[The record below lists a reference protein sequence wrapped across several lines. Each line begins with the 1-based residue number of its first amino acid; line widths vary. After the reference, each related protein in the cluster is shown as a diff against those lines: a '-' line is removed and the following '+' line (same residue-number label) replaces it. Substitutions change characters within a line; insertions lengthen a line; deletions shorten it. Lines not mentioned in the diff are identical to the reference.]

1 MAKDKT
7 AAAPKQASAPTK
19 AKTAKKKAKPPAIEK
34 KPFGE
39 FIEQHYLPAL
49 SEALGK
55 AGFDGV
61 ALAFKQEVLAITG
74 ADNQVYWQVIG
85 QLAVKER
92 MFSVVFT
99 QEDIT
104 GSKFFYCTEGS
115 DRASTLEH
123 FMGDERRVTLG
134 LMVLYV
140 LQRLNGQKWLT
151 RN

>member
-1 MAKDKT
+1 MAEDKT
-7 AAAPKQASAPTK
+7 PASQDSPAPKKAPK
-19 AKTAKKKAKPPAIEK
+19 AKKEKPPAIEK

-39 FIEQHYLPAL
+39 FIETHYLPAL
-49 SEALGK
+49 SDALGK

-61 ALAFKQEVLAITG
+61 TLAFDKGTLAITG
-74 ADNQVYWQVIG
+74 ADDQAYWQVTG
-85 QLAVKER
+85 QLATKGR
-92 MFSVVFT
+92 QFSVVFT

-104 GSKFFYCTEGS
+104 SSKFFYCTEGG

-123 FMGDERRVTLG
+123 FMGDERRVTLD